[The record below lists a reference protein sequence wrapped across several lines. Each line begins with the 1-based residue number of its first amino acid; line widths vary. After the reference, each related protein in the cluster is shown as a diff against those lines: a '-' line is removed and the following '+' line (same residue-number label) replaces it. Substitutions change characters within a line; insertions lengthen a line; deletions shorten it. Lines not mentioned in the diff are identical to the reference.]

1 MRLHQNSDLYRIP
14 SEKKKGII
22 GTAVIH
28 AVTLILL
35 IVLGFSV
42 PPPPESEEGILVNF
56 GTGETGLGS
65 IEPSPPP
72 AMAEASPPPPPPA
85 AVPQTASNEQ
95 ALLTQDI
102 EEAPEVKKVDPA
114 AEKRRLEQLEAEK
127 IRRAEMEAERIR
139 REVEAERIRKEREE
153 AERIR
158 REREAEEKRM
168 ADIKSRTMGALEGA
182 KNAGTTS
189 KSEGIAGGAGNQ
201 GSPSGSVDSRN
212 RGEGSG
218 LGDKGVSYDL
228 GGRGHLGQLYMPEYK
243 VQESGIVVVRIT
255 VDPSGVVTSVISG
268 WKGTTALDENLIK
281 LAENAARKAR
291 FEPISG
297 TEPQTGTI
305 TYNFILK

>member
-1 MRLHQNSDLYRIP
+1 MRLHQNNDLYRIP

-22 GTAVIH
+22 GTTVIH
-28 AVTLILL
+28 AVTLVLL

-42 PPPPESEEGILVNF
+42 PPPPENEEGILVNF

-72 AMAEASPPPPPPA
+72 ATAEASLPPPPPA

-139 REVEAERIRKEREE
+139 RQLEAERIEKERLE

-158 REREAEEKRM
+158 REKEAEEKRE
-168 ADIKSRTMGALEGA
+168 AEIKSRTMGALEGA
-182 KNAGTTS
+182 KNVGTTS

-201 GSPSGSVDSRN
+201 GSPAGSVDSRN

-218 LGDKGVSYDL
+218 LGDKGVSYEL
-228 GGRGHLGQLYMPEYK
+228 GGRGVQRLPLPEYK
-243 VQESGIVVVRIT
+243 YQMEGRVVVEIT
-255 VDPSGVVTSVISG
+255 VDRSGRVTRATPGV
-268 WKGTTALDENLIK
+268 KGSTTLDENLLS
-281 LAENAARKAR
+281 LAKNAAEKAQ
-291 FEPISG
+291 FEPNPDAPF
-297 TEPQTGTI
+297 TQVGTI